1 MDAILW
7 ILLPG
12 FVAVGSGLLAF
23 YIMQSRM
30 EVALARERES
40 MAQAR
45 GTLEAEKNSLEQ
57 ALRGAKDSARREALD
72 EFLGDVHVEQRHY
85 VKDNKL
91 LFQNR
96 KALVLQERIF
106 FRNIPLSNWIE
117 HEIVLQEGE
126 DADKAAAQPD
136 FVCRR
141 GQRGSPGSHRQI
153 DCCADYLAV
162 SSIRAATST
171 RKTA

>member
-30 EVALARERES
+30 EVALAREREA

-45 GTLEAEKNSLEQ
+45 GTMEAEKNSLEQ

-72 EFLGDVHVEQRHY
+72 EFLADVHVEQRHY

-126 DADKAAAQPD
+126 DVDKAARSLTS
-136 FVCRR
+136 FVDVVGVEQQALNGNRLLR
-141 GQRGSPGSHRQI
+141 
-153 DCCADYLAV
+153 
-162 SSIRAATST
+162 
-171 RKTA
+171 

>member
-1 MDAILW
+1 MDALLW

-12 FVAVGSGLLAF
+12 FAALGSGLLAYF
-23 YIMQSRM
+23 IMQSRM

-40 MAQAR
+40 TAQAR

-57 ALRGAKDSARREALD
+57 TLSGAKESARREALD
-72 EFLGDVHVEQRHY
+72 EFLADVHVEQRHY
-85 VKDNKL
+85 TRENKL

-117 HEIVLQEGE
+117 HEIILQDGE
-126 DADKAAAQPD
+126 DVDKAARSLTS
-136 FVCRR
+136 FVDVVNVE
-141 GQRGSPGSHRQI
+141 QQSSNGSKLLR
-153 DCCADYLAV
+153 
-162 SSIRAATST
+162 
-171 RKTA
+171 

>member
-30 EVALARERES
+30 EVALAREREA

-57 ALRGAKDSARREALD
+57 ALRGAKESARREALD
-72 EFLGDVHVEQRHY
+72 EFLADVHVEQRHY

-117 HEIVLQEGE
+117 NEIVLQEGE
-126 DADKAAAQPD
+126 DADKAAHSLTC
-136 FVCRR
+136 FVDVVSVDRR
-141 GQRGSPGSHRQI
+141 APSANRLLR
-153 DCCADYLAV
+153 
-162 SSIRAATST
+162 
-171 RKTA
+171 

>member
-30 EVALARERES
+30 EVALAREREA

-57 ALRGAKDSARREALD
+57 ALRGARDTARREALD
-72 EFLGDVHVEQRHY
+72 EFLADVHVEQRHY

-117 HEIVLQEGE
+117 NEIVLQEGE
-126 DADKAAAQPD
+126 DIDKAARSLTS
-136 FVCRR
+136 FV
-141 GQRGSPGSHRQI
+141 
-153 DCCADYLAV
+153 DVV
-162 SSIRAATST
+162 SAEKPVANGNRLL
-171 RKTA
+171 R

>member
-1 MDAILW
+1 VDAILW

-30 EVALARERES
+30 EVALAREREA

-72 EFLGDVHVEQRHY
+72 EFLADVHVEQRHY

-106 FRNIPLSNWIE
+106 FRNIPLSSWIE

-126 DADKAAAQPD
+126 DVDKAARSLTSFVDVVGVEQP
-136 FVCRR
+136 VPNGNRLLR
-141 GQRGSPGSHRQI
+141 
-153 DCCADYLAV
+153 
-162 SSIRAATST
+162 
-171 RKTA
+171 

>member
-1 MDAILW
+1 VDAILW

-30 EVALARERES
+30 EVALAREREA

-72 EFLGDVHVEQRHY
+72 EFLADVHVEQRHY

-117 HEIVLQEGE
+117 NEIVLQEGE
-126 DADKAAAQPD
+126 DVDKAARSLTSFVDVVGVEQP
-136 FVCRR
+136 VPNGNRLLR
-141 GQRGSPGSHRQI
+141 
-153 DCCADYLAV
+153 
-162 SSIRAATST
+162 
-171 RKTA
+171 

>member
-1 MDAILW
+1 LTEVNRSSHS

-30 EVALARERES
+30 EVALAREREA

-45 GTLEAEKNSLEQ
+45 GTMEAEKNSLEQ

-72 EFLGDVHVEQRHY
+72 EFLADVHVEQRHY

-126 DADKAAAQPD
+126 DVDKAARSLTS
-136 FVCRR
+136 FVDVVGVEQQALNGNRLLR
-141 GQRGSPGSHRQI
+141 
-153 DCCADYLAV
+153 
-162 SSIRAATST
+162 
-171 RKTA
+171 

>member
-12 FVAVGSGLLAF
+12 FVAVGSGLLA
-23 YIMQSRM
+23 YHIMQSRM

-57 ALRGAKDSARREALD
+57 ALRSAKESARRECLD
-72 EFLGDVHVEQRHY
+72 EFLADVHVEQRHY

-96 KALVLQERIF
+96 KVLVLQERIF
-106 FRNIPLSNWIE
+106 FRNIPLSEWIE

-126 DADKAAAQPD
+126 DVDKATRSLTSFVDVVSVDPQPPN
-136 FVCRR
+136 
-141 GQRGSPGSHRQI
+141 G
-153 DCCADYLAV
+153 
-162 SSIRAATST
+162 T
-171 RKTA
+171 RLLS

>member
-1 MDAILW
+1 M
-7 ILLPG
+7 
-12 FVAVGSGLLAF
+12 AVCSGLLAF
-23 YIMQSRM
+23 YVMQSRM
-30 EVALARERES
+30 EVALAREREA

-45 GTLEAEKNSLEQ
+45 GTMEAEKSSFAQ
-57 ALRGAKDSARREALD
+57 TLRSARDSARREALD
-72 EFLGDVHVEQRHY
+72 EFLADMHVEQRHY

-126 DADKAAAQPD
+126 DVDKAARSLTSFVEVVSVQP
-136 FVCRR
+136 
-141 GQRGSPGSHRQI
+141 QAPN
-153 DCCADYLAV
+153 
-162 SSIRAATST
+162 SSRLL
-171 RKTA
+171 K

>member
-23 YIMQSRM
+23 YIMQSKM
-30 EVALARERES
+30 DVALAREREA

-45 GTLEAEKNSLEQ
+45 GTMEAEKNSLEQ
-57 ALRGAKDSARREALD
+57 ALRGAKESARREALD
-72 EFLGDVHVEQRHY
+72 EFLADVHVEQRHY
-85 VKDNKL
+85 VRDNKL

-117 HEIVLQEGE
+117 HDIVLQEGE
-126 DADKAAAQPD
+126 DVDKAARSLTS
-136 FVCRR
+136 FV
-141 GQRGSPGSHRQI
+141 
-153 DCCADYLAV
+153 DVV
-162 SSIRAATST
+162 SVEQQAPNGNRLL
-171 RKTA
+171 R

>member
-30 EVALARERES
+30 EVALAREREA
-40 MAQAR
+40 MDQAR

-57 ALRGAKDSARREALD
+57 ALRGAKDPARREALD
-72 EFLGDVHVEQRHY
+72 EFLADVHVEQRHY
-85 VKDNKL
+85 VKENKL

-96 KALVLQERIF
+96 KGLVLQERIF

-117 HEIVLQEGE
+117 HEIILQEGE
-126 DADKAAAQPD
+126 DVDKAARSLTS
-136 FVCRR
+136 FV
-141 GQRGSPGSHRQI
+141 
-153 DCCADYLAV
+153 
-162 SSIRAATST
+162 
-171 RKTA
+171 

>member
-1 MDAILW
+1 VDAILW

-30 EVALARERES
+30 EVALAHERET

-72 EFLGDVHVEQRHY
+72 EFLADVHVEQRHY

-126 DADKAAAQPD
+126 DVDKAARSLTSFVDVVGVEQP
-136 FVCRR
+136 VRNGNR
-141 GQRGSPGSHRQI
+141 LLR
-153 DCCADYLAV
+153 
-162 SSIRAATST
+162 
-171 RKTA
+171 

>member
-30 EVALARERES
+30 EVALAREREA

-45 GTLEAEKNSLEQ
+45 GTLEAEKNSFEQ

-72 EFLGDVHVEQRHY
+72 EFLADVHVEQRHY
-85 VKDNKL
+85 VRDNKL

-126 DADKAAAQPD
+126 DVDKAARSLTS
-136 FVCRR
+136 FV
-141 GQRGSPGSHRQI
+141 
-153 DCCADYLAV
+153 DVV
-162 SSIRAATST
+162 SVDQQGPNGNRLL
-171 RKTA
+171 R

>member
-1 MDAILW
+1 MDALLW

-12 FVAVGSGLLAF
+12 FAALGSGLLAY

-40 MAQAR
+40 TAQAR

-57 ALRGAKDSARREALD
+57 SLSGAKESARREALD
-72 EFLGDVHVEQRHY
+72 GFLADVHVEQRHY
-85 VKDNKL
+85 VRENKL

-126 DADKAAAQPD
+126 DVDKAARSLTS
-136 FVCRR
+136 FVDVVNIE
-141 GQRGSPGSHRQI
+141 QQSSNGSKLLR
-153 DCCADYLAV
+153 
-162 SSIRAATST
+162 
-171 RKTA
+171 

>member
-30 EVALARERES
+30 EVALAREREA

-72 EFLGDVHVEQRHY
+72 EFLADVHVEQRHY
-85 VKDNKL
+85 VRDNKL

-126 DADKAAAQPD
+126 DVDKAARSLTS
-136 FVCRR
+136 FV
-141 GQRGSPGSHRQI
+141 
-153 DCCADYLAV
+153 DVV
-162 SSIRAATST
+162 SVEQQGPNGNRLL
-171 RKTA
+171 R

>member
-1 MDAILW
+1 M
-7 ILLPG
+7 
-12 FVAVGSGLLAF
+12 AVGSGLLAF

-30 EVALARERES
+30 EVALAREREA

-72 EFLGDVHVEQRHY
+72 EFLADVHVEQRHY

-106 FRNIPLSNWIE
+106 FRNIPLSSWIE

-126 DADKAAAQPD
+126 DVDKAARSLTSFVDVVGVEQP
-136 FVCRR
+136 VPNGNRLLR
-141 GQRGSPGSHRQI
+141 
-153 DCCADYLAV
+153 
-162 SSIRAATST
+162 
-171 RKTA
+171 

>member
-30 EVALARERES
+30 EVALAREREA

-57 ALRGAKDSARREALD
+57 ALRGAKDTARREALD
-72 EFLGDVHVEQRHY
+72 EFLADVHVEQRHY
-85 VKDNKL
+85 VKENKL

-117 HEIVLQEGE
+117 HEIVMQEGE
-126 DADKAAAQPD
+126 DMDKAARSLTS
-136 FVCRR
+136 FV
-141 GQRGSPGSHRQI
+141 
-153 DCCADYLAV
+153 DVV
-162 SSIRAATST
+162 SIQEQTP
-171 RKTA
+171 TANRLLR

>member
-30 EVALARERES
+30 EVALAREREA
-40 MAQAR
+40 MARAR

-72 EFLGDVHVEQRHY
+72 EFLADVHVEQRHY
-85 VKDNKL
+85 VRDNKL

-106 FRNIPLSNWIE
+106 FRNIPLSSWIE

-126 DADKAAAQPD
+126 DVDKAARSLTS
-136 FVCRR
+136 FV
-141 GQRGSPGSHRQI
+141 
-153 DCCADYLAV
+153 DVV
-162 SSIRAATST
+162 SVDQQAPNGNRLL
-171 RKTA
+171 R

>member
-30 EVALARERES
+30 EVALAREREA

-57 ALRGAKDSARREALD
+57 ALRGAKDTARREALD
-72 EFLGDVHVEQRHY
+72 EFLADVHVEQRHY
-85 VKDNKL
+85 VKENKL

-96 KALVLQERIF
+96 KALVLQERIY

-117 HEIVLQEGE
+117 NEIVMQEGE
-126 DADKAAAQPD
+126 DIEKAARNLTS
-136 FVCRR
+136 FVDV
-141 GQRGSPGSHRQI
+141 SVDRQ
-153 DCCADYLAV
+153 
-162 SSIRAATST
+162 AANGN
-171 RKTA
+171 RLLR

>member
-30 EVALARERES
+30 EVALAREREA

-45 GTLEAEKNSLEQ
+45 GTMEAEKNSLEQ
-57 ALRGAKDSARREALD
+57 ALRGAKESARREALD
-72 EFLGDVHVEQRHY
+72 DFLADVHVEQRHY

-106 FRNIPLSNWIE
+106 FRNIPLSNWID

-126 DADKAAAQPD
+126 DADKAAHSLSS
-136 FVCRR
+136 FVDVVSVG
-141 GQRGSPGSHRQI
+141 GQSPSGNR
-153 DCCADYLAV
+153 LL
-162 SSIRAATST
+162 R
-171 RKTA
+171 

>member
-1 MDAILW
+1 MDAILLV
-7 ILLPG
+7 LLPG

-30 EVALARERES
+30 EVALAREREA

-57 ALRGAKDSARREALD
+57 ALRGAKESARREALD
-72 EFLGDVHVEQRHY
+72 EFLADVHVEQRHY

-126 DADKAAAQPD
+126 DVDKAARSLTS
-136 FVCRR
+136 FVDVVGVEQQALNGNRLLR
-141 GQRGSPGSHRQI
+141 
-153 DCCADYLAV
+153 
-162 SSIRAATST
+162 
-171 RKTA
+171 

>member
-30 EVALARERES
+30 EVALAREREA

-45 GTLEAEKNSLEQ
+45 GTMEAEKSSLEQ
-57 ALRGAKDSARREALD
+57 SLRGAKETARREALD
-72 EFLGDVHVEQRHY
+72 EFLADVHVEQRHY
-85 VKDNKL
+85 VRDNKL

-126 DADKAAAQPD
+126 DVDKAARSLTSFVDVVSVAAQSTN
-136 FVCRR
+136 
-141 GQRGSPGSHRQI
+141 GQKLLS
-153 DCCADYLAV
+153 
-162 SSIRAATST
+162 
-171 RKTA
+171 

>member
-1 MDAILW
+1 MVAMDAILW

-30 EVALARERES
+30 EVALAREREA

-57 ALRGAKDSARREALD
+57 ALRGAKESARREALD
-72 EFLGDVHVEQRHY
+72 EFLADVHVEQRHY

-117 HEIVLQEGE
+117 NEIVLQEGE
-126 DADKAAAQPD
+126 DVDKAARSLTS
-136 FVCRR
+136 FVDVVNVDQQAPNGNRLLR
-141 GQRGSPGSHRQI
+141 
-153 DCCADYLAV
+153 
-162 SSIRAATST
+162 
-171 RKTA
+171 

>member
-1 MDAILW
+1 VDAILW

-30 EVALARERES
+30 EVALAHEREA

-57 ALRGAKDSARREALD
+57 ALRGAKESARREALD
-72 EFLGDVHVEQRHY
+72 EFLADVHVEQRHY

-117 HEIVLQEGE
+117 HEIALQEGE
-126 DADKAAAQPD
+126 DVDKAARSLTSFVDVVGVEQPLPNGN
-136 FVCRR
+136 RLLR
-141 GQRGSPGSHRQI
+141 
-153 DCCADYLAV
+153 
-162 SSIRAATST
+162 
-171 RKTA
+171 

>member
-30 EVALARERES
+30 EVALAREREA

-45 GTLEAEKNSLEQ
+45 GTMEAEKNSLEQ

-72 EFLGDVHVEQRHY
+72 EFLADVHVEQRHY
-85 VKDNKL
+85 VKENKL

-126 DADKAAAQPD
+126 DVDKAARGLTSFVDVVGVQQP
-136 FVCRR
+136 VAN
-141 GQRGSPGSHRQI
+141 GSR
-153 DCCADYLAV
+153 LL
-162 SSIRAATST
+162 R
-171 RKTA
+171 

>member
-30 EVALARERES
+30 EVALAREREA

-72 EFLGDVHVEQRHY
+72 EFLADVHVEQRHY
-85 VKDNKL
+85 VRDNKL

-126 DADKAAAQPD
+126 DVDKAARSLTS
-136 FVCRR
+136 FV
-141 GQRGSPGSHRQI
+141 
-153 DCCADYLAV
+153 DVVAV
-162 SSIRAATST
+162 GDQAPTTNRLL
-171 RKTA
+171 R